1 MRNLR
6 AVTGAAIAALSAG
19 ALLVTSAF
27 ALDLGKLRE
36 ADDDM
41 KGVAYEGRSVDDL
54 EDMDVL
60 NEAGQ
65 KIGEVDEVL
74 IDDDNKVVAVVL
86 DLKDSKRDVVV
97 KIEDLRLADARAKH
111 FTTRLSIQELM
122 DMPEWRD

>member
-6 AVTGAAIAALSAG
+6 SAAGWTIASLSAAALLA
-19 ALLVTSAF
+19 TSAV
-27 ALDLGKLRE
+27 AVDLGKLRE

-41 KGVAYEGRSVDDL
+41 QGVAYEGRSVDDL

-65 KIGEVDEVL
+65 KIGEVDDVL
-74 IDDDNKVVAVVL
+74 IDNDNKVVAIVL

-97 KIEDLRLADARAKH
+97 EMDELHLADSRAKQ
-111 FTTRLSIQELM
+111 FTTSLSMGDLM
-122 DMPEWRD
+122 DKPEWRD

>member
-1 MRNLR
+1 MRKLR
-6 AVTGAAIAALSAG
+6 AVTGAAIAGLSAG
-19 ALLVTSAF
+19 AFLFTSAF

-65 KIGEVDEVL
+65 KIGEVDDVL
-74 IDDDNKVVAVVL
+74 IDDDNKVVAFVI

-97 KIEDLRLADARAKH
+97 EADDLKLADARAKH
-111 FTTRLSIQELM
+111 FTTRLSMQDLM
-122 DMPEWRD
+122 DKPDWRD

>member
-6 AVTGAAIAALSAG
+6 AVTGAAIAGLSAG
-19 ALLVTSAF
+19 ALLVTSAL

-65 KIGEVDEVL
+65 RIGEVDDVL

-97 KIEDLRLADARAKH
+97 KMDDLKLADARAKH
-111 FTTRLSIQELM
+111 FTTGLSMQDLM
-122 DMPEWRD
+122 DLPEWRD